1 MEISLTAQ
9 KAAHQP
15 AVTRAVRAVF
25 YTEAMQNIFHL
36 ELVSQVNYKIRGFNL
51 KQIQKLIYNS

>member
-36 ELVSQVNYKIRGFNL
+36 
-51 KQIQKLIYNS
+51 